1 VNGLGEPGAGAEL
14 VDHLGAVL
22 ERLTRVV
29 PAADAPGGG
38 RDALRGSRWADFG
51 ADRGGASPPPAD
63 PHSASF
69 PPTDPH
75 SASGDFDPMATQPVS
90 PPDANGRP
98 DELLALLDAELTS
111 RWLDVAARRLRA
123 AGRGVP
129 HEGSAGREG
138 VAAVALALR
147 STDPVLPAYPPGAFH
162 LARAALAGR
171 RGAVAD
177 LAFAL
182 TTGDQL
188 SPRANHLSISP
199 AAPAATAQFATA
211 APAGGATGGS
221 SGTAATLPTAPGAG
235 HLPRALGVAWAL
247 GRQLRSRARDRVSLR
262 WPDDALAVGS
272 FVAADAN
279 HSTVIGTINAASWA
293 AQQGLPLPLLLVC
306 EDDGGSG
313 PVRLPRTYLRAAYER
328 RAGLRYRF
336 ADTAGDPGDVLATAR
351 EAADLA
357 RAERVPVIL
366 HLACANLLAG
376 EAELAADPLVP
387 LLTALVRRGVI
398 DGPGA
403 GALFLDARDRVSA
416 AVDDVVQRPNGGR
429 REVPAGPVPRPD
441 PVAEVAT
448 RAPDAA
454 DRAHAF
460 PAGLPEDGPPI
471 TLAASLGSSL
481 LDAGLAAREVI
492 VLGADVARRGGRFGV
507 TEGLQRRLGAAR
519 VLDTLPDEEAL
530 LGLALGAGASGLLPV
545 VELPH
550 VGALQRVAAQLRV
563 EANGVPLVVRVPW
576 FAGVPTED
584 VAAADLGIGML
595 RDQPGLLVACP
606 AHPSDGPGILRTCLA
621 AAQVDGVTAVLLEP
635 VALYHERDM
644 VGTGDRAWLAAYP
657 APGTWPSVHVPVG
670 RASVW
675 GSGTDVTIVA
685 FGTGLRRS
693 LRAAEALGRIGIGA
707 RVVDLRWLAPLPV
720 DDVVRE
726 ADLTGRMLIVDET
739 RRTGGV
745 SEGLVTSV
753 LEAGFGGRLA
763 RITSSDVPGRPGI
776 DAARQLPTQN
786 EIEDTARA
794 LCAGGGAE

>member
-1 VNGLGEPGAGAEL
+1 VAVDVAGGARRVNGLGEPGAGAEL

-22 ERLTRVV
+22 ERLAHAV
-29 PAADAPGGG
+29 PDVAPGGEPG
-38 RDALRGSRWADFG
+38 RSRWSEWSRTTDDTIPRAPSG
-51 ADRGGASPPPAD
+51 GGA
-63 PHSASF
+63 
-69 PPTDPH
+69 
-75 SASGDFDPMATQPVS
+75 
-90 PPDANGRP
+90 RP

-147 STDPVLPAYPPGAFH
+147 PTDPVLSAYPPGAFH

-171 RGAVAD
+171 SGAVAD
-177 LAFAL
+177 LALAL
-182 TTGDQL
+182 TTGDQV
-188 SPRANHLSISP
+188 
-199 AAPAATAQFATA
+199 AARGGLPGAEAGVAAGTN
-211 APAGGATGGS
+211 
-221 SGTAATLPTAPGAG
+221 GTAATLTTSPGPG

-247 GRQLRSRARDRVSLR
+247 GRQLRSRARDRVELH
-262 WPDDALAVGS
+262 WPDDALAVAG
-272 FVAADAN
+272 FLAADAH
-279 HSTVIGTINAASWA
+279 HSTAIGTVNAAGWA
-293 AQQGLPLPLLLVC
+293 AQQGLPMPLLLVV

-313 PVRLPRTYLRAAYER
+313 PVRVPRSWLRTVFER
-328 RAGLRYRF
+328 RPGLRYRY
-336 ADTAGDPGDVLATAR
+336 ADTAGDPAEVLEVAR
-351 EAADLA
+351 AAAELA
-357 RAERVPVIL
+357 RTERVPVIL
-366 HLACANLLAG
+366 HLSCANLLDDHRNGAS
-376 EAELAADPLVP
+376 ERDADPLIP
-387 LLTALVRRGVI
+387 LMTSLVRRGVL
-398 DGPGA
+398 DGSGVA
-403 GALFLDARDRVSA
+403 ALFLDARDRVAA
-416 AVDDVVQRPNGGR
+416 AVDDVAARPGNGR
-429 REVPAGPVPRPD
+429 RRAADPGPRPD
-441 PVAEVAT
+441 AVAAVAV
-448 RAPDAA
+448 RAAPEEE
-454 DRAHAF
+454 RARAF
-460 PAGLPEDGPPI
+460 QAGLPEDGAPI
-471 TLAASLGSSL
+471 TLGESLGRSL

-492 VLGADVARRGGRFGV
+492 VLGADVARSGGRFGI
-507 TEGLQRRLGAAR
+507 TDGLQRRLGAAR

-563 EANGVPLVVRVPW
+563 EAAGVPLVVRVPW

-584 VAAADLGIGML
+584 VAGADLGIGML
-595 RDQPGLLVACP
+595 RDQPGLIVACP
-606 AHPSDGPGILRTCLA
+606 AHPSDAPAMLRTCLA
-621 AAQVDGVTAVLLEP
+621 AAQTDGVTAVVLEP
-635 VALYHERDM
+635 VALYGERDM
-644 VGTGDRAWLAAYP
+644 VGAGDRAWLAPYP
-657 APGTWPSVHVPVG
+657 APASWSVVHVPVG

-675 GSGTDVTIVA
+675 GSGADVTIVA

-720 DDVVRE
+720 EDVVRE

-794 LCAGGGAE
+794 LVAAGGE

>member
-1 VNGLGEPGAGAEL
+1 MNGLGEPGAGAEL
-14 VDHLGAVL
+14 VDHLGVVL
-22 ERLTRVV
+22 ERLAYVDV
-29 PAADAPGGG
+29 APGGAPG
-38 RDALRGSRWADFG
+38 PGGEAARTRWSEWARTGDTVPSAPGPG
-51 ADRGGASPPPAD
+51 A
-63 PHSASF
+63 
-69 PPTDPH
+69 
-75 SASGDFDPMATQPVS
+75 
-90 PPDANGRP
+90 RP

-147 STDPVLPAYPPGAFH
+147 PTDPVLSAYPPGAFH

-171 RGAVAD
+171 SGAVTD
-177 LAFAL
+177 LALAL
-182 TTGDQL
+182 TTGDQVAA
-188 SPRANHLSISP
+188 RAGH
-199 AAPAATAQFATA
+199 
-211 APAGGATGGS
+211 AGLDNGGGLAGTN
-221 SGTAATLPTAPGAG
+221 GTAATLATSPGPG

-247 GRQLRSRARDRVSLR
+247 GRQLRSRARDRVELQ
-262 WPDDALAVGS
+262 WPDDALAVAG
-272 FVAADAN
+272 FLAADAN
-279 HSTVIGTINAASWA
+279 HSTVVSTVNAASWA
-293 AQQGLPLPLLLVC
+293 AQQGLPMPLLVVV

-313 PVRLPRTYLRAAYER
+313 PVRVPRSWLRTAFER
-328 RAGLRYRF
+328 RPGLRYRH
-336 ADTAGDPGDVLATAR
+336 ADTAGDPAEVLGAAR
-351 EAADLA
+351 AAAELA
-357 RAERVPVIL
+357 RTERVPVIL
-366 HLACANLLAG
+366 HLSCANLLDAG
-376 EAELAADPLVP
+376 PGGTPEVDADPLIP
-387 LLTALVRRGVI
+387 LMTALVRRGVL
-398 DGPGA
+398 DGPGVA
-403 GALFLDARDRVSA
+403 ALFFDARDRVAA
-416 AVDDVVQRPNGGR
+416 AVDDVATRPGNGR
-429 REVPAGPVPRPD
+429 RRAADPAPQ
-441 PVAEVAT
+441 
-448 RAPDAA
+448 PDAVA
-454 DRAHAF
+454 AAAVLAAPEQERARAF
-460 PAGLPEDGPPI
+460 PAGLPEDGAPI
-471 TLAASLGSSL
+471 TLGESLGRSL
-481 LDAGLAAREVI
+481 LDAGLATREVI
-492 VLGADVARRGGRFGV
+492 VLGADVARSGGRFGI

-519 VLDTLPDEEAL
+519 VLDTLRDEEAL

-550 VGALQRVAAQLRV
+550 VGALRRVAAQLRV
-563 EANGVPLVVRVPW
+563 EAAGVPLVVRVPW

-584 VAAADLGIGML
+584 VAGADLGIGML

-606 AHPSDGPGILRTCLA
+606 AHPSDAPAMLRTCLA
-621 AAQVDGVTAVLLEP
+621 AARTDGVTAVLLEP
-635 VALYHERDM
+635 VALYAERDM
-644 VGTGDRAWLAAYP
+644 VGAGDRAWLAPYP
-657 APGTWPSVHVPVG
+657 APALWPAVHVPVG

-693 LRAAEALGRIGIGA
+693 LRAAEALSRIGIGA

-720 DDVVRE
+720 EDVVRE

-794 LCAGGGAE
+794 LVAAGGE

>member
-14 VDHLGAVL
+14 VDHLGPVL
-22 ERLTRVV
+22 ERLTRAG
-29 PAADAPGGG
+29 PAGTDPRDPAGG
-38 RDALRGSRWADFG
+38 RWADFPRPG
-51 ADRGGASPPPAD
+51 E
-63 PHSASF
+63 
-69 PPTDPH
+69 
-75 SASGDFDPMATQPVS
+75 SGFDPTGTTQPVL
-90 PPDANGRP
+90 PQELGLGAGGGETGTGRP

-129 HEGSAGREG
+129 HAGSAGREG
-138 VAAVALALR
+138 VAAGALALR
-147 STDPVLPAYPPGAFH
+147 PTDPVLPTYPPGAFH

-188 SPRANHLSISP
+188 SPRAHHLAIEP
-199 AAPAATAQFATA
+199 AVPAVVGGAGGPGTG
-211 APAGGATGGS
+211 PAGS
-221 SGTAATLPTAPGAG
+221 NGTAATLPTAPGAR

-247 GRQLRSRARDRVSLR
+247 GRQLRSRARDRVALR
-262 WPDDALAVGS
+262 WPDDALAVGG

-279 HSTVIGTINAASWA
+279 HATVIGTINAASWA

-313 PVRLPRTYLRAAYER
+313 PVRLPRTFLRGAYEQR
-328 RAGLRYRF
+328 PGLRYRF

-351 EAADLA
+351 EAAELA
-357 RAERVPVIL
+357 RAERIPVIL
-366 HLACANLLAG
+366 HLACANLLAPDP
-376 EAELAADPLVP
+376 ELAADPLVP
-387 LLTALVRRGVI
+387 LMTALVRRGVI
-398 DGPGA
+398 DGTGV

-429 REVPAGPVPRPD
+429 REAPAGLVPRPD
-441 PVAEVAT
+441 PVAEVAIRVPEAAERT
-448 RAPDAA
+448 R
-454 DRAHAF
+454 AF
-460 PAGLPEDGPPI
+460 PAGLPEDGPPM
-471 TLAASLGSSL
+471 TLAASLGRSL
-481 LDAGLAAREVI
+481 LDAGLASREVI
-492 VLGADVARRGGRFGV
+492 VLGADVARSGGRFGV
-507 TEGLQRRLGAAR
+507 TENLQRRLGAAR

-563 EANGVPLVVRVPW
+563 DAAGVPLVVRVPW

-606 AHPSDGPGILRTCLA
+606 AHPSDAPGILRTAVA
-621 AAQVDGVTAVLLEP
+621 AAQVDGVTVVLLEP

-644 VGTGDRAWLAAYP
+644 VGAGDRAWLAPYP
-657 APGTWPSVHVPVG
+657 APAAWSAVHVPVG

-720 DDVVRE
+720 EDVVRE

-763 RITSSDVPGRPGI
+763 RITSSDVRGRPGI

-794 LCAGGGAE
+794 LCASGAE